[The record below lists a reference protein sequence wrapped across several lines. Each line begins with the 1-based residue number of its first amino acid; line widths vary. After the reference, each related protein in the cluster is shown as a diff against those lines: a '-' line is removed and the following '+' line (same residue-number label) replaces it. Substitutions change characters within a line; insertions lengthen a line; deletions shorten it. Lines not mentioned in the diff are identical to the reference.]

1 LHVGHLRH
9 KCPTWVTDSFAAVSL
24 AHVAIEVKAGRNVSL
39 ADTRGLQSLETV
51 VRKHPPL
58 LKWIIYRGERKQRF
72 DNGVEVWPVLEAL
85 AALQ

>member
-1 LHVGHLRH
+1 M
-9 KCPTWVTDSFAAVSL
+9 TDSFAAVSL